1 MSTVLG
7 VLAGKRAVAAPLI
20 ACGCCSDPLAS
31 AKYSLG
37 ADLLCA
43 TCALAC
49 GATLPNTPVPVLSS
63 NAGLLASLQAGA
75 AVSPGSLAARWSVA
89 GPWYERL
96 FRRHLDRVEHFVE
109 KDGTVVMRF
118 GPEQAVVRA
127 TPIKGGMSVSIAPPD
142 HRPAAPHGELLFAHG
157 SLLNDILSHGAQ
169 DSAFADVFC
178 APPHSNPLIALADRG
193 CATIKDMVLE
203 VAKLNLTPALIAEYV
218 AANHRNESTSTGVAA
233 ALLKQRNGAHMLEQ
247 AYGSDAKRVLQSV
260 DIPNAKGI
268 GNLAAAVV
276 VGHGSDA
283 TAPPEYHR
291 TTATPSNTVVTVVV
305 PTAAAPLLPS
315 VLGATWERHGPVRPT
330 AKTSTFFYT
339 DIPKNQLKPYQLI
352 GNCMARVQLAKKRYT
367 AGEVI
372 GDSSESFA
380 WTTMGQANVGLA
392 DNDRKYRALV
402 AIGASEPLV
411 EVVGFG
417 ALDALVKKRCL
428 SEDTDTLRQ
437 DVVNTLRK
445 TVKRLTT
452 KVEGY
457 EWTLEDNGSK
467 VELFFKAI

>member
-1 MSTVLG
+1 
-7 VLAGKRAVAAPLI
+7 
-20 ACGCCSDPLAS
+20 
-31 AKYSLG
+31 
-37 ADLLCA
+37 
-43 TCALAC
+43 
-49 GATLPNTPVPVLSS
+49 
-63 NAGLLASLQAGA
+63 
-75 AVSPGSLAARWSVA
+75 
-89 GPWYERL
+89 
-96 FRRHLDRVEHFVE
+96 
-109 KDGTVVMRF
+109 
-118 GPEQAVVRA
+118 
-127 TPIKGGMSVSIAPPD
+127 
-142 HRPAAPHGELLFAHG
+142 
-157 SLLNDILSHGAQ
+157 
-169 DSAFADVFC
+169 
-178 APPHSNPLIALADRG
+178 
-193 CATIKDMVLE
+193 
-203 VAKLNLTPALIAEYV
+203 
-218 AANHRNESTSTGVAA
+218 
-233 ALLKQRNGAHMLEQ
+233 
-247 AYGSDAKRVLQSV
+247 
-260 DIPNAKGI
+260 
-268 GNLAAAVV
+268 
-276 VGHGSDA
+276 
-283 TAPPEYHR
+283 
-291 TTATPSNTVVTVVV
+291 VVTVVV